1 MSEYDFTFDLS
12 MKYTQADFDAI
23 TDEEFE
29 KTTEVFLY
37 NRKGEEFH
45 FIKPKVGKWIW
56 NPDGIDWGLGAWVC
70 SKCKCKP
77 ETWWEA
83 DKRYNPYQCAGGHF
97 CGNCGAKMERS
108 E

>member
-45 FIKPKVGKWIW
+45 FIKPKMGKWIETSE
-56 NPDGIDWGLGAWVC
+56 GTVC
-70 SKCKCKP
+70 SNCH
-77 ETWWEA
+77 EF
-83 DKRYNPYQCAGGHF
+83 PYDDGEYHIANWHSDF
-97 CGNCGAKMERS
+97 CPNCGAKMERS